1 MPYNILER
9 HGKYA
14 VENRNTHYLLAK
26 GTTLGKAK
34 AQMRL
39 LYSKEPALKN
49 NQKLIKK
56 F

>member
-14 VENRNTHYLLAK
+14 VENKNTHHLLAK

-39 LYSKEPALKN
+39 LYSKELSS
-49 NQKLIKK
+49 KLIKK